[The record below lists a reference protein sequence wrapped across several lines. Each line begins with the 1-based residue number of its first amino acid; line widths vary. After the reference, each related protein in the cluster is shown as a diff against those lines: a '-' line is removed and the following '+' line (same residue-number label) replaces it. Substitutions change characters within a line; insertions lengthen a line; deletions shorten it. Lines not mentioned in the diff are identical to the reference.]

1 MTSRR
6 ILLAGAFFWCALIVA
21 APLLASFGGRSAL
34 MASYLYE
41 MFSRVCHQIDSRS
54 YHIAGFKF
62 GVCIRCTAIYASFF
76 GGMTV
81 FPLLKR
87 TTIAVQ
93 KSSFILMISLI
104 PMGVDVALAMLGIH
118 ESNAFTRMTTGAL
131 FGFALS
137 IVLVPTLEEVTGQ
150 ILPRFR
156 LPRRVLSSHGTPP
169 NLSNLQSKLNL
180 GHLSIHQSELNQS
193 NLRNLNN
200 LQSEQNQRHLRNHNQ
215 SRISHVSKTR

>member
-34 MASYLYE
+34 TASYLYE

-76 GGMTV
+76 GGMIL

-87 TTIAVQ
+87 ATIALQ

-118 ESNAFTRMTTGAL
+118 ESTTFTRMTTGLL

-137 IVLVPTLEEVTGQ
+137 IVLVPTLEEVTGR
-150 ILPRFR
+150 LLSRFR
-156 LPRRVLSSHGTPP
+156 SPLRVFSSHGTPP
-169 NLSNLQSKLNL
+169 NLSNLQT
-180 GHLSIHQSELNQS
+180 EF
-193 NLRNLNN
+193 
-200 LQSEQNQRHLRNHNQ
+200 NQRHLSNHNQ
-215 SRISHVSKTR
+215 SRISHATKTR